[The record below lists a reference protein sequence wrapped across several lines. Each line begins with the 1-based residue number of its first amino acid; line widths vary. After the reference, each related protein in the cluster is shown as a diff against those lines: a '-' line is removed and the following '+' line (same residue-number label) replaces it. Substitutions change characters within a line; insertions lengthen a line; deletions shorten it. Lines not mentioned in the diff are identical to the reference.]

1 MLEVYER
8 LHGPYAIE
16 PDIKLL
22 LTHEERARA
31 RLKTVSTDG
40 REVGRSS
47 CGKSV
52 RVDGALETVMSARC
66 DDGLLFSRACYHLGN
81 RHVKM
86 QIAEGVLFIAPD
98 HVLKEM
104 LENLGLT
111 VLEEKV
117 IFVPENGAYY
127 SGKLTAVH
135 SHSHE
140 H

>member
-1 MLEVYER
+1 M
-8 LHGPYAIE
+8 
-16 PDIKLL
+16 
-22 LTHEERARA
+22 
-31 RLKTVSTDG
+31 KTVSTDG
-40 REVGRSS
+40 REVGLFLDHGNKQLQVGEYLRSS